1 MKNVVAYIRVST
13 DGQLGDDKFGLE
25 AQKEQIIDYCR
36 RNDMNILKWYSDEG
50 ESGAKYR
57 PGFDEIVYGDVSNP
71 PYEAVVVAKSDRVA
85 RDINIYFYYQGAL
98 LRKNVELISICEDF
112 GQFGVFANMLK
123 AFTLTCAEMEREN
136 INKRTSAGRSVK
148 SSKGGYSGGRTPFGY
163 RPENHQMVIV
173 PSEAEIVRTIFRMK
187 DEEGATYKAIVEHLN
202 SEGKTNRSGTKFSI
216 STVQTIY
223 ENKKVYEGLYR
234 YGGEN
239 ATWVKGVH
247 EPILKPSEEHS

>member
-25 AQKEQIIDYCR
+25 AQREQIISYCGK
-36 RNDMNILKWYSDEG
+36 NDMNIVKWFSDEG

-98 LRKNVELISICEDF
+98 LRKNIELISITEDS

-148 SSKGGYSGGRTPFGY
+148 SAKGGYSGGRPPYGY
-163 RPENHQMVIV
+163 KAANHKLEIV
-173 PSEAEIVRTIFRMK
+173 PSEAEVVKIVFRMK
-187 DEEGATYKAIVEHLN
+187 DD
-202 SEGKTNRSGTKFSI
+202 EGKTYKSICDYLNSLGKMNRSGTKFSI
-216 STVQTIY
+216 STIQVIY
-223 ENKKVYEGLYR
+223 ENKKVYQGLYR
-234 YGGEN
+234 YGKGSD
-239 ATWVKGVH
+239 WVKGVH
-247 EPILKPSEEHS
+247 EPILKKD

>member
-25 AQKEQIIDYCR
+25 AQREQIIEYCAK
-36 RNDMNILKWYSDEG
+36 NDMNILKWYSDEG

-57 PGFDEIVYGDVSNP
+57 PGFDEIVYGEVSNP

-98 LRKNVELISICEDF
+98 LRKNIELISICEDF

-148 SSKGGYSGGRTPFGY
+148 SAKGGYSGGRTPFGY
-163 RPENHQMVIV
+163 KAENHQMVLV
-173 PSEAEIVRTIFRMK
+173 PDEAEIVKTIFRMK
-187 DEEGATYKAIVEHLN
+187 DDEGLTYKTIVEHLN

-216 STVQTIY
+216 STIQTIY
-223 ENKKVYEGLYR
+223 ENMKVYQGYYR
-234 YGGEN
+234 YGKN
-239 ATWVKGVH
+239 AEWVDGVH
-247 EPILKPSEEHS
+247 EPILAKEE